1 MENKILNVKD
11 LINVGLF
18 SVLILVFTFVC
29 GFVGYFPVT
38 MPFLPFIIG
47 VVTGPVYMLYS
58 TKITKPGMII
68 IQQFVLGLVFL
79 ATGHGIFV
87 IGTLMICA
95 IIAEFVIRKDN
106 YTNLNAKRIA
116 FSITPMGVI
125 GNFVPLLI
133 SRDKVYQ
140 RLVMHHG
147 VEFANKFMSVVTYKI
162 MIPSILLAAVGG
174 FIGCTIGIHLLK
186 KHFVKAGMLK
196 EK

>member
-11 LINVGLF
+11 LINAGLF
-18 SVLILVFTFVC
+18 SVLILFFTFVC
-29 GFVGYFPVT
+29 GMVAHSPVT
-38 MPFLPFIIG
+38 MPFLPFLIG

-68 IQQFVLGLVFL
+68 IQQFILGLVFL
-79 ATGHGIFV
+79 ATGHGVFV
-87 IGTLMICA
+87 IGTVIIFA
-95 IIAEFVIRKDN
+95 ILAELVIRKDN
-106 YTNLNAKRIA
+106 YKNLNAKRLA
-116 FSITPMGVI
+116 FSITPLGVT

-140 RLVMHHG
+140 RLVMHRG
-147 VEFANKFMSVVTYKI
+147 VEFANKFMNAMSYKVI
-162 MIPSILLAAVGG
+162 VPCILLAVVGG

>member
-95 IIAEFVIRKDN
+95 IIAEIVIRKDN

-147 VEFANKFMSVVTYKI
+147 IEFANKFMSVVTYKI